1 MPDNSGRPVGDPI
14 VVVVVDVLVV
24 DVPVVDVLVVDVLA
38 AEVLVADASI
48 DGEAGA
54 ESEGEAVCEDE
65 HPAAKR
71 SDTVTRPTRLRRT
84 DPN

>member
-14 VVVVVDVLVV
+14 VVVVVDVV
-24 DVPVVDVLVVDVLA
+24 VVDVLVVDVLVV
-38 AEVLVADASI
+38 EVLVADASI
-48 DGEAGA
+48 DVEAGA

-84 DPN
+84 RPN